1 MIHHRNIALF
11 VPHEGCPHCC
21 SFCNQKTI
29 SGSSS
34 KPHAKDVDEAIKTA
48 LETGGKGGQLAFF
61 GGSFTAIEREY
72 MLELLKAAK
81 KHIDLGNIDS
91 VRISTRP
98 DAINSEII
106 DILKEYGVSSVELGA
121 QSMDDEVLLMN
132 RRGHTAED
140 IVRASRMIKEAG
152 IELGLQM
159 MTGLYGDTKEK
170 ALRTGERIA
179 ALFPDTV
186 RIYPTIV
193 IEGTELARLMKKGEY
208 IPQSIDEAVEICASL
223 LLMFHEKNINVIRCG
238 LHSGGGVEEGY
249 LGGPWH
255 PAFKELC
262 QSRIYLNKALE
273 AVKGEKGKFRLHVKP
288 SALSQMMGQ
297 KKSNIAVLREKG
309 IFPEV
314 VPDPTVSE
322 YKVTAEKITEE
333 C

>member
-1 MIHHRNIALF
+1 MRHRNIALF

-21 SFCNQKTI
+21 SFCNQRTI

-34 KPHAKDVDEAIKTA
+34 KPRAKDVDEAVKTA

-61 GGSFTAIEREY
+61 GGSFTAIDREY

-98 DAINSEII
+98 DAIDGEII
-106 DILKEYGVSSVELGA
+106 DILKEYSVSSVELGA
-121 QSMDDEVLLMN
+121 QSMDDQVLAMN
-132 RRGHTAED
+132 GRGHSSED
-140 IVRASRMIKEAG
+140 VVKASNMIKAAG

-159 MTGLYGDTKEK
+159 MTGLYGDTEEK
-170 ALRTGERIA
+170 SLETGRKIA
-179 ALFPDTV
+179 ALSPDTV

-193 IEGTELARLMKKGEY
+193 IEGTELARLMRKGEY
-208 IPQSIDEAVEICASL
+208 VPQTLGEAVEICAGL

-273 AVKGEKGKFRLHVKP
+273 AVNGERGKYRLYVKP
-288 SALSQMMGQ
+288 SALSQMKGQ
-297 KKSNIAVLREKG
+297 KKSNMARLSELGVFAEIEA
-309 IFPEV
+309 
-314 VPDPTVSE
+314 DPALSE
-322 YKVTAEKITEE
+322 YTVLAEKITEE

>member
-1 MIHHRNIALF
+1 MKHHRNIALF

-21 SFCNQKTI
+21 SFCNQRTI

-34 KPHAKDVDEAIKTA
+34 KPRAKDVDEAVKTA

-61 GGSFTAIEREY
+61 GGSFTAIDRDY

-98 DAINSEII
+98 DAIDGEII
-106 DILKEYGVSSVELGA
+106 DILKEYSVTSVELGA
-121 QSMDDEVLLMN
+121 QSMDDRVLSMN
-132 RRGHTAED
+132 RRSHTSQD
-140 IVRASRMIKEAG
+140 VVKASRMIKAAG
-152 IELGLQM
+152 MELGLQM

-170 ALRTGERIA
+170 SLETGRKIA
-179 ALFPDTV
+179 ALSPDTV

-193 IEGTELARLMKKGEY
+193 IEGTELARLMRTGEY
-208 IPQSIDEAVEICASL
+208 IPQTLGEAVEICAGL

-273 AVKGEKGKFRLHVKP
+273 AVKGEKGKFVFRVKP
-288 SALSQMMGQ
+288 SALSQMRGQ
-297 KKSNIAVLREKG
+297 KKSNMARLSELG
-309 IFPEV
+309 IFAEIEA
-314 VPDPTVSE
+314 DPALSE
-322 YKVTAEKITEE
+322 YTVLAEKITEE

>member
-1 MIHHRNIALF
+1 MKHHRNIALF

-21 SFCNQKTI
+21 TFCNQRTI
-29 SGSSS
+29 SGSSA
-34 KPHAKDVDEAIKTA
+34 KPRAKDVDEAVKTA

-61 GGSFTAIEREY
+61 GGSFTAVEREY

-81 KHIDLGNIDS
+81 RHIDLGNIDS

-98 DAINSEII
+98 DAIDGEII
-106 DILKEYGVSSVELGA
+106 DILKEYSVSSVELGA
-121 QSMDDEVLLMN
+121 QSMDDEVLSMN
-132 RRGHTAED
+132 RRGHTSQD
-140 IVRASRMIKEAG
+140 VVTASRMIKEAG

-170 ALRTGERIA
+170 SLETGRKIA
-179 ALFPDTV
+179 ALCPDTV

-208 IPQSIDEAVEICASL
+208 VPQSLDEAVEICADL
-223 LLMFHEKNINVIRCG
+223 LLMFREKNINVIRCG
-238 LHSGGGVEEGY
+238 LHSGGGVDEGY

-262 QSRIYLNKALE
+262 QSKIYFDKAVE
-273 AVKGEKGKFRLHVKP
+273 AVKGEKGKYRLHVKP
-288 SALSQMMGQ
+288 SALSQMLGQ
-297 KKSNIAVLREKG
+297 KKSNMAKLREMG
-309 IFPEV
+309 IFPET
-314 VPDPTVSE
+314 VPDAAVPEYTVL
-322 YKVTAEKITEE
+322 AEKITEE